1 MSKTDFKESY
11 SLILSEVNRALDSVD
26 SESVEKLVDTLI
38 NAKKV
43 FLVGVGRVAISLE
56 AFVKRLNH
64 FGIKAYMVG
73 ALDEPAITAED
84 VLIVGSGS
92 GSSVVPVAI
101 AKVASKYNPTIVHI
115 GSNPE
120 GGVAPYTTYMV
131 RIPVKTK
138 LNKEDEIP
146 SEQIMSSL
154 FEQALYV
161 LCDSICLMIAKKKG
175 VDDLEKLWECH
186 ANLE

>member
-1 MSKTDFKESY
+1 MFKEY
-11 SLILSEVNRALDSVD
+11 SKVILEEIDAALQMVDAASVD
-26 SESVEKLVDTLI
+26 EFADRLI
-38 NAKKV
+38 EARKV

-64 FGIKAYMVG
+64 LGVDAHMVG
-73 ALDEPAITAED
+73 ALDEPAITADD
-84 VLIVGSGS
+84 VLVVGSGS

-101 AKVASKYNPTIVHI
+101 AKVATQYNPIIIHI

-120 GGVAPYTTYMV
+120 GDLAEYTTMMV

-138 LNKEDEIP
+138 LNKADEIP
-146 SEQIMSSL
+146 SRQLMSSL
-154 FEQALYV
+154 FEQALYI
-161 LCDSICLMIAKKKG
+161 LCDSVCLMIAKKKG
-175 VDDLEKLWECH
+175 LENLDSLWQYH